1 MRKKEM
7 TKRGFLFVCSVLIT
21 VSGCRF
27 RREVSVTL
35 PSGMNEQKE
44 IQQSGDVELS
54 MNSDE
59 NLNKDNGND
68 SNSEPIYLE
77 SMKLK
82 RNDNTD
88 LNQFA
93 QLLLG
98 VQTIE
103 EAEQYKPKHSLGII
117 IMRKMVRLQSI
128 TRILQ
133 FIMVMIMIGM
143 ESSYSRLMSH
153 LNMELC

>member
-1 MRKKEM
+1 MRKNEM
-7 TKRGFLFVCSVLIT
+7 TKRGFLFACSVFT
-21 VSGCRF
+21 TGSGCRF

-82 RNDNTD
+82 RQYRFKSVCSAIIRGTNDRGSRAVQAETF
-88 LNQFA
+88 LGG
-93 QLLLG
+93 LLL
-98 VQTIE
+98 
-103 EAEQYKPKHSLGII
+103 
-117 IMRKMVRLQSI
+117 
-128 TRILQ
+128 
-133 FIMVMIMIGM
+133 
-143 ESSYSRLMSH
+143 
-153 LNMELC
+153 